1 MIQSTEQFHRP
12 TWCEIDLSAIDR
24 NIRLTREIVGP
35 SVKLFVCLKG
45 NASGCGAIEV
55 GFAAQRAGADGLAFG
70 NIDFALESRR
80 AGIDLPILLYH
91 SCLPASAHVLE
102 ANGMI
107 ATLSTREDIVAWSA
121 QTRSR
126 LEVFLKVDCG
136 GLRAGAL
143 PRDAVALATAIAA
156 DPKLSLAGVY
166 GHTLATYGKHV
177 PGAVEGQIGIFRNV
191 IAQIEQAGIR
201 VPLKMFSSSELIP
214 KHPAADFN
222 AIDPGRLI
230 VGIGFPAV
238 PERQR
243 QWSPALVGLKS
254 RLVMKKALGPTPELE
269 SPPPFDV
276 RANMVIGL
284 IPFGWSYGY
293 PRQMPP
299 SATAL
304 VKGRRVRILGPT
316 HSELMRID
324 LTDVPGAEVGDEVV
338 LFGKSEGEEIT
349 MEELAQQWGV
359 GTFDIYNRIGKS
371 VARRYV

>member
-24 NIRLTREIVGP
+24 NIRLTREIVGS

-80 AGIDLPILLYH
+80 AGIDLPILLYP

-177 PGAVEGQIGIFRNV
+177 PGAVEEQIGIFRNV

-276 RANMVIGL
+276 RPNMVIGL
-284 IPFGWSYGY
+284 IPFGWSDGY